1 MCVCVLCAATHD
13 RKVRVVHNSGP
24 GLLKS
29 SQRRRAERIRYLRRA
44 GFCAFC
50 GAKPEGERRVGVA
63 LYAAERQGS
72 MRQRRRRAG
81 GVEQEQEHGGGPGWQ
96 RYCAGGRLA
105 ILNHKTEHTET
116 SYLLQRSVWLLPS
129 GMTSYCIRIPL
140 KVIADGTR
148 ELAAIHPAMGH
159 RLKRTQMFTSW
170 SGVVY
175 WTPPS
180 KTNKTRGLSPGTVSG
195 SRRLPYT
202 GKQSLSIQPEMSRLI
217 CNQSM
222 WYVDLGKYRQTWYAI
237 N

>member
-180 KTNKTRGLSPGTVSG
+180 KTNKTRGCLISRYLLGTRG
-195 SRRLPYT
+195 
-202 GKQSLSIQPEMSRLI
+202 
-217 CNQSM
+217 
-222 WYVDLGKYRQTWYAI
+222 
-237 N
+237 